1 MTMDDIEKEIDEEL
15 RKLNLDPFENVS
27 EESEDES
34 FIALDAS
41 PHSEGLSDSVLAYI
55 QASRTRTN
63 AFEQLIIEDF
73 EGKDS
78 LIQELFVTHNDN
90 IINEGAMDFIEEPTQ
105 WKDRVV
111 CGMREQVESQSA
123 QTLSMDVGIDHD
135 ICSESELQLSL
146 EWKELEKR
154 LEEEE
159 EQKLEAQ
166 KMERALHLNSEREE
180 KEWRKKSLMEF
191 EEQLRKV
198 EKAALFQNVGE
209 NNNVHCTVDQQE
221 LDKQQEFIWK
231 LEKELEEEK
240 QAFEEA
246 QQEERKRIQELQCR
260 SATKIQAVLRGTL
273 ARRWSTRELKRRRE
287 EEKRLE
293 EEKREWE
300 KINKERE
307 EERKRT
313 EEVKRFHRE
322 EMERRR
328 AEYEASKEQER
339 HRLEEEKRLEQQRRK
354 EEDRG
359 RRGIEMKI
367 EQNNITGVEERHVN
381 EESQCVKAEKIL
393 LQQRKKDDDDDDE
406 RRKELKRKEEEYNVT
421 NMGESRVKEES
432 QCLASEK
439 KHHQQLK
446 KGEVDERRK
455 EVKGKDEHNVIT
467 SVEKRR
473 VKKVSDRH
481 EENVEKNEEYEKR
494 QLVRSSRAENKCQ
507 RKEENE
513 ERGER
518 AIQGSSEE
526 VRERKVQMER
536 IRDVYKKKTVL
547 DKSEKIDRFDDQK
560 LSKKCYQEK
569 SKDGSEELDCQMDL
583 LQSKEI
589 QKLSTAYPLPCIN
602 AHQELSNDH
611 FISLF
616 GSPKTTGHLIF
627 EMTRNTF
634 ADQSLNGVEH
644 NMDTRGQQNTTT
656 VLLENCVPEI
666 QELAFEC
673 LPDSTEQKRMAWI
686 KNCTPWSIL
695 SLQNKK
701 KRPSAQQQS
710 RKRGAR
716 RGKLPSSPPLSVD
729 TILKT
734 GAWSS
739 LEQVTTVT
747 LEDLPGCNLSTL
759 SQCYK
764 LKTLTLRRC
773 GLISLDGLNQC
784 SQIRYIDV
792 QENSVT
798 HVDCGGLAN
807 LEVLLL
813 GKNQLT
819 NIHGLD
825 DAENLQ
831 VLQLSHNNISCISG
845 LGALK
850 MLQRLLVDHNQL
862 LSMRGLN
869 EMYTLLHLDCSY
881 NHLSHAEG
889 LENCALLNTLEL
901 RGNSLTQ
908 LPVLHNHVLLRD
920 LSLDDN
926 LISSISDLES
936 YWLPLL
942 QDLSLAHNSI
952 TDLIPL
958 LDLMSLRTLN
968 ISHNCLS
975 DLQNV
980 CLNLQGCFSL
990 QELNLN
996 DNPLKQEMNWRSL
1009 LLETV
1014 PGLIKLNNE
1023 QTSVAAASSKGP
1035 RHQWSFQALCQA
1047 QQRQRDSLLQKH
1059 KMEIS
1064 SAPSQH
1070 DAQLLFSGHCA
1081 DLFKLAVDQRY
1092 AHEYGDSFVTDDPA
1106 SSTDFSEASPSQ
1118 RISPEK
1124 QPRHTVDPQKTHREL
1139 QTNDLQA
1146 DFPDSCTETQIE
1158 MEPVQTLDL
1167 EKAAVV
1173 IQRCWRRNVLQR
1185 RWGLSCL
1192 IAKTTERLNIR
1203 RMEETSIKRPE
1214 LPKSDRAAVV
1224 IQAAWRGYDLRRRL
1238 ACALAG
1244 ARFTESD
1251 EDFEEVDTDE
1261 FIFDEKAMEK
1271 DWISLHSNT
1280 SPARAM
1286 PYSAHSPL
1294 PKPCESPP
1302 VNPRLPKHAWSDSKG
1317 AVHLEQCVSPHLNS
1331 RIFTKYSKSTLRN
1344 DTLAERSDKI
1354 LKEWGFTSNST
1365 ALLMLK
1371 RAKKMKGSKPQH
1383 KRLLVRQVENEVQNG
1398 QRVGEPQN
1406 YKEKTYQWLHAQ
1418 AIHPHTDAAVS
1429 GRDHFL
1435 PEIDRDILYGGRVQ
1449 LVASVGGRSGVD
1461 SRAKLWANTTGVSSP
1476 PNKPSQA
1483 RRHSTEHEKTEVP
1496 SPNRV
1501 SSAPSRKD
1509 RISFRD
1515 NPVRQSGGW
1524 GGGKKRTQLN
1534 K

>member
-1 MTMDDIEKEIDEEL
+1 MDDIEKEIDEEL

-34 FIALDAS
+34 FTASDAS
-41 PHSEGLSDSVLAYI
+41 LVSEDLSDSCIAYI
-55 QASRTRTN
+55 EASRTRAN

-73 EGKDS
+73 EEKDS
-78 LIQELFVTHNDN
+78 LIQERFVTHNDN
-90 IINEGAMDFIEEPTQ
+90 IINDGAMDSIEEP
-105 WKDRVV
+105 KKCKERVV
-111 CGMREQVESQSA
+111 CGMREQVESQNP
-123 QTLSMDVGIDHD
+123 QTLSMDVVIDND
-135 ICSESELQLSL
+135 ICTESELEFSL
-146 EWKELEKR
+146 QWKELEER
-154 LEEEE
+154 LKEEE

-166 KMERALHLNSEREE
+166 KRERELRLNSEREQ
-180 KEWRKKSLMEF
+180 KEMREKSLMEF

-198 EKAALFQNVGE
+198 EKATL
-209 NNNVHCTVDQQE
+209 
-221 LDKQQEFIWK
+221 EFIWK

-246 QQEERKRIQELQCR
+246 QKEERKRIQELQCR
-260 SATKIQAVLRGTL
+260 SATKIQAALRGTL
-273 ARRWSTRELKRRRE
+273 ARRWSKRELKRKRE

-300 KINKERE
+300 KIKKERE

-313 EEVKRFHRE
+313 EEVKHFHRE

-354 EEDRG
+354 EEDRV
-359 RRGIEMKI
+359 RRVIEMKI
-367 EQNNITGVEERHVN
+367 EQNNITGEEERDVN

-393 LQQRKKDDDDDDE
+393 LQQRKKDDDDQ
-406 RRKELKRKEEEYNVT
+406 RRKELKRKEDQNNVT
-421 NMGESRVKEES
+421 TVGESRVKDES
-432 QCLASEK
+432 QCLESEK
-439 KHHQQLK
+439 KRHQQLK
-446 KGEVDERRK
+446 IEEVDERRK
-455 EVKGKDEHNVIT
+455 EVKRKDEQNVIT
-467 SVEKRR
+467 SMKERR
-473 VKKVSDRH
+473 VKKESERH
-481 EENVEKNEEYEKR
+481 EETVEKNEEYEKS

-507 RKEENE
+507 RMEENE
-513 ERGER
+513 ERGGRE
-518 AIQGSSEE
+518 IQGSEE
-526 VRERKVQMER
+526 EIMERKDQMER
-536 IRDVYKKKTVL
+536 IRDVYKEKTVL
-547 DKSEKIDRFDDQK
+547 DKSVKVDRFDDQK
-560 LSKKCYQEK
+560 LSKKCDQEK
-569 SKDGSEELDCQMDL
+569 SKDGNEELDCQMDL
-583 LQSKEI
+583 LQSKKN
-589 QKLSTAYPLPCIN
+589 QKLSATHPPPCIN

-611 FISLF
+611 CISLS
-616 GSPKTTGHLIF
+616 GSPKNTGRLIF
-627 EMTRNTF
+627 EMTRDTF
-634 ADQSLNGVEH
+634 ADISLNGVEH

-656 VLLENCVPEI
+656 VLLEKCVPEI
-666 QELAFEC
+666 QDSASEC
-673 LPDSTEQKRMAWI
+673 LPDSTEQKRLAWI

-716 RGKLPSSPPLSVD
+716 RGKLPSLPPLSVD

-734 GAWSS
+734 GSWSS
-739 LEQVTTVT
+739 LKQVTTVT

-764 LKTLTLRRC
+764 LQTLTLRRC
-773 GLISLDGLNQC
+773 GLISLDGFNQC

-807 LEVLLL
+807 LKVLLL

-825 DAENLQ
+825 DAEKLQ
-831 VLQLSHNNISCISG
+831 VLQLSHNNISRISG

-881 NHLSHAEG
+881 NHLSHSEG

-942 QDLSLAHNSI
+942 QDLSLAHNSV

-968 ISHNCLS
+968 ISQNCLS

-980 CLNLQGCFSL
+980 CLSLQGCFSL

-996 DNPLKQEMNWRSL
+996 DNPLNQKVNWRSL

-1014 PGLIKLNNE
+1014 PGLITLNNE
-1023 QTSVAAASSKGP
+1023 QTSVAAASSKGS
-1035 RHQWSFQALCQA
+1035 RHQWSFLALCQA

-1081 DLFKLAVDQRY
+1081 DLFRLAVDQRY

-1106 SSTDFSEASPSQ
+1106 SSTAADSSQCDFSEASPSQ
-1118 RISPEK
+1118 RIGPEK
-1124 QPRHTVDPQKTHREL
+1124 QPQHTAEPQKTRREL
-1139 QTNDLQA
+1139 QTNGLQT
-1146 DFPDSCTETQIE
+1146 DFPDSSTETQTE
-1158 MEPVQTLDL
+1158 MEPVQTLNL

-1173 IQRCWRRNVLQR
+1173 IQRSWRRYVLQR
-1185 RWGLSCL
+1185 CGGLSGL

-1203 RMEETSIKRPE
+1203 RMEETNIKRPE

-1261 FIFDEKAMEK
+1261 FIFDEM
-1271 DWISLHSNT
+1271 SLWNEAIHVQLFAFMCSGLRLEGDGERLDK
-1280 SPARAM
+1280 PAFQYVTGQGDAIF
-1286 PYSAHSPL
+1286 SSL
-1294 PKPCESPP
+1294 
-1302 VNPRLPKHAWSDSKG
+1302 
-1317 AVHLEQCVSPHLNS
+1317 AVAKVG
-1331 RIFTKYSKSTLRN
+1331 LRN
-1344 DTLAERSDKI
+1344 IPNQRSETTPFPRGQIK
-1354 LKEWGFTSNST
+1354 S
-1365 ALLMLK
+1365 
-1371 RAKKMKGSKPQH
+1371 SKN
-1383 KRLLVRQVENEVQNG
+1383 VRQVENEVQNG

-1461 SRAKLWANTTGVSSP
+1461 SRAKLWANTTGVSPP
-1476 PNKPSQA
+1476 PNKPTQA

-1496 SPNRV
+1496 STNRV

>member
-27 EESEDES
+27 EESEDEN
-34 FIALDAS
+34 FTALDATL
-41 PHSEGLSDSVLAYI
+41 HSEDLSDSVLAYI
-55 QASRTRTN
+55 EASRTRIN
-63 AFEQLIIEDF
+63 AFEQLIIEDV
-73 EGKDS
+73 EEKDS
-78 LIQELFVTHNDN
+78 LSQELFVTHNDN
-90 IINEGAMDFIEEPTQ
+90 IINEGAMDFIEEPKT
-105 WKDRVV
+105 WKERVV
-111 CGMREQVESQSA
+111 CGVREQVES
-123 QTLSMDVGIDHD
+123 LSMDVVIDRD
-135 ICSESELQLSL
+135 ICTESELQLSL

-154 LEEEE
+154 LKEEE
-159 EQKLEAQ
+159 EQKLATQ
-166 KMERALHLNSEREE
+166 KMERDLHLNSEREE
-180 KEWRKKSLMEF
+180 KERRKKSLMEF

-198 EKAALFQNVGE
+198 EKTALFQNVGE
-209 NNNVHCTVDQQE
+209 KNKVHYTVDQQE
-221 LDKQQEFIWK
+221 LNKQQEFIWK
-231 LEKELEEEK
+231 LEKELEGEK

-260 SATKIQAVLRGTL
+260 SATKIQAALRGTL
-273 ARRWSTRELKRRRE
+273 ARRWSTRELKRKKE

-300 KINKERE
+300 KIKKERE

-359 RRGIEMKI
+359 RRVMEMKI
-367 EQNNITGVEERHVN
+367 EQNNITGVEERDVN

-393 LQQRKKDDDDDDE
+393 LQQRKKGDDDDDDDE
-406 RRKELKRKEEEYNVT
+406 RRKEVKRKEEQNNVT
-421 NMGESRVKEES
+421 NVGESRVKEES
-432 QCLASEK
+432 QCLETEK
-439 KHHQQLK
+439 KRH
-446 KGEVDERRK
+446 
-455 EVKGKDEHNVIT
+455 HNVIT
-467 SVEKRR
+467 SVKERT
-473 VKKVSDRH
+473 VKKESEKY
-481 EENVEKNEEYEKR
+481 EENVEKNKEYDRR

-518 AIQGSSEE
+518 AIQGSEEE
-526 VRERKVQMER
+526 VRERRDKMER
-536 IRDVYKKKTVL
+536 IRDVYKEKTVL
-547 DKSEKIDRFDDQK
+547 DKSVKVDRFDDQK
-560 LSKKCYQEK
+560 RSKKCYQEK
-569 SKDGSEELDCQMDL
+569 KKDGSEELDCQMDL
-583 LQSKEI
+583 LQSKEN
-589 QKLSTAYPLPCIN
+589 QKLTTAHPPPCIN

-611 FISLF
+611 CISLF

-627 EMTRNTF
+627 EVDTYT
-634 ADQSLNGVEH
+634 DKSLNGVEH
-644 NMDTRGQQNTTT
+644 KMDTRGQQNTTT
-656 VLLENCVPEI
+656 VLLENCGPEI
-666 QELAFEC
+666 QESGSEC
-673 LPDSTEQKRMAWI
+673 LPDSTEQKRLAWI

-716 RGKLPSSPPLSVD
+716 RGKLPSLPPLSVD

-739 LEQVTTVT
+739 LKQVTTVT

-764 LKTLTLRRC
+764 LQTLTLRRC

-807 LEVLLL
+807 LKVLLL

-831 VLQLSHNNISCISG
+831 VLQLSHNNISRIRG

-850 MLQRLLVDHNQL
+850 VLQRLLVDHNQL

-881 NHLSHAEG
+881 NHLSHVEG

-926 LISSISDLES
+926 LISSIRDLES

-942 QDLSLAHNSI
+942 QNLSLAHNSI

-968 ISHNCLS
+968 ISQNCLS

-996 DNPLKQEMNWRSL
+996 DNPLQREMNWRSL

-1047 QQRQRDSLLQKH
+1047 QQRQHDSLLQKH

-1064 SAPSQH
+1064 YAPSQH
-1070 DAQLLFSGHCA
+1070 DAQLLSSGHCA

-1092 AHEYGDSFVTDDPA
+1092 AHEYGESFVTDDPA
-1106 SSTDFSEASPSQ
+1106 SSTAADSSQCDFSEAFPSQ

-1124 QPRHTVDPQKTHREL
+1124 QPQHTADPQKTHREL
-1139 QTNDLQA
+1139 QTNDLQT
-1146 DFPDSCTETQIE
+1146 DFPDSCTETQTE
-1158 MEPVQTLDL
+1158 KEPVQTLNL

-1173 IQRCWRRNVLQR
+1173 IQRCWRRYVLQR
-1185 RWGLSCL
+1185 RGGPSGL
-1192 IAKTTERLNIR
+1192 IAKTPERLNIR
-1203 RMEETSIKRPE
+1203 RMEETSIERPE

-1244 ARFTESD
+1244 ARLTESD

-1280 SPARAM
+1280 SPVRAM

-1294 PKPCESPP
+1294 PKPRESPSVVP
-1302 VNPRLPKHAWSDSKG
+1302 CLPKHAWSDSKG
-1317 AVHLEQCVSPHLNS
+1317 AVRLEQSVSPHLNS
-1331 RIFTKYSKSTLRN
+1331 RFTKYSESTLRN
-1344 DTLAERSDKI
+1344 NTLSERSETI

-1371 RAKKMKGSKPQH
+1371 RANKMKGSKPQH
-1383 KRLLVRQVENEVQNG
+1383 KRLLVRQVENDFQNA
-1398 QRVGEPQN
+1398 QRVEEPQN

-1429 GRDHFL
+1429 VRDHFL

-1461 SRAKLWANTTGVSSP
+1461 SRAKLWANATGVSPP
-1476 PNKPSQA
+1476 PNKPTQA
-1483 RRHSTEHEKTEVP
+1483 PRHSTEHEKTEVP

-1501 SSAPSRKD
+1501 NSAPSRKE